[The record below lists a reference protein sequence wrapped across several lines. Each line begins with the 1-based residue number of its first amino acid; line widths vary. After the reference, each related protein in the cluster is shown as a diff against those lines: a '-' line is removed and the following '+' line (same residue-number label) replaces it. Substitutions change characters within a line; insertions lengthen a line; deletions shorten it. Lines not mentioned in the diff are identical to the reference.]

1 MTKIYSGKDKDAEK
15 FAINYFI
22 IRETFH
28 CMACTIDSIPE
39 KDAMSQF
46 YTHLDISEK
55 EYDTLV
61 ESGYGYAGQT
71 NETLFEC
78 LFSDTYFR
86 TDSHTLIQMSEGLF
100 NAILDYSKNLVLL
113 KFREYL
119 AIELR
124 YICNPKNAILVIAV
138 RRLIS
143 KMDLIPQRA
152 MDILGHNPPVP
163 QVKLESS
170 NILAFNYFV
179 IKELYICVAT
189 LRGIKRPIPR
199 FYEKLGITEDS
210 FEKMTEY
217 GYGKIDKA
225 NILAECGF
233 SDSFFRINE
242 PELINM
248 STQLYEKIAGYKDYR
263 LTSLQDFRSFLKTEL
278 GSFYNPDGTLLVEA
292 IGNLVDRIYPTTEYI
307 DGSFVDDISR
317 FANMNIKRKFKSKP
331 HYTEKD
337 VKTGIKEAYD
347 YYKNALLNNIS
358 GIDE

>member
-1 MTKIYSGKDKDAEK
+1 MTKIYSGKDKQAEK
-15 FAINYFI
+15 FAINCFI

-28 CMACTIDSIPE
+28 CMACTIDGIPE
-39 KDAMSQF
+39 EDAMSQF
-46 YTHLDISEK
+46 YTYLDISEK
-55 EYDTLV
+55 KYDKLV
-61 ESGYGYAGQT
+61 ESGYGYGYANQVKT
-71 NETLFEC
+71 ILLDC

-86 TDSHTLIQMSEGLF
+86 TDSHTLIQMSEGLLD
-100 NAILDYSKNLVLL
+100 AILDYRKNLDLS

-124 YICNPKNAILVIAV
+124 YICNPKNAILVTAV

-143 KMDLIPQRA
+143 KMALIPQRA
-152 MDILGHNPPVP
+152 IDTLGHNPPVP

-170 NILAFNYFV
+170 NILAFNYF
-179 IKELYICVAT
+179 ILKELYICVAT

-217 GYGKIDKA
+217 GYGKVNKV
-225 NILAECGF
+225 NILAECGC
-233 SDSFFRINE
+233 SECFFRKNA

-248 STQLYEKIAGYKDYR
+248 STQLYEKIADYNK
-263 LTSLQDFRSFLKTEL
+263 LQDFRSFLKTEL

-307 DGSFVDDISR
+307 DGSSVDDISR

-337 VKTGIKEAYD
+337 VKTGIKRTYD

-358 GIDE
+358 DIDE